1 MNFAESTQHLNPV
14 QTVLRGP
21 SVRSSGAALPH
32 KDNGVGFSVSTIFPF
47 RSLEI
52 LRDDVQDLNLPISLA
67 ACVLVTILLDLP
79 TPPGSS
85 QEKFMRL
92 DWM

>member
-1 MNFAESTQHLNPV
+1 MNFAGSAHPFYLV
-14 QTVLRGP
+14 QTVLLRLSVP
-21 SVRSSGAALPH
+21 SLGAASPH
-32 KDNGVGFSVSTIFPF
+32 KDSGVGFSVSVIVAL
-47 RSLEI
+47 RILEI
-52 LRDDVQDLNLPISLA
+52 LDDVQDLNLPISLV
-67 ACVLVTILLDLP
+67 ACVLVTVLLDLP